1 MDNII
6 LEGIS
11 GKAYLSMMLRTPNT
25 DLIEHSFIK
34 DKKGN
39 RIIYATPKIPGMDL
53 TKLWWPESIELQIKT
68 IMAKKE
74 RTKFEQ
80 ELLYYGIRFFE
91 NNCADP
97 DAFVDFDTYKRF
109 CNTFVEDFFN

>member
-1 MDNII
+1 MDNVI

-25 DLIEHSFIK
+25 DLIERSFIK

-39 RIIYATPKIPGMDL
+39 RLIYATPKIPGMDL
-53 TKLWWPESIELQIKT
+53 TKLWWPENIELQIKA

-80 ELLYYGIRFFE
+80 ELLESGIKFFE
-91 NNCADP
+91 NACADP
-97 DAFVDFDTYKRF
+97 DTFVDFATYKRF
-109 CNTFVEDFFN
+109 CTTFVDDFFD